1 MRKEENNRSERRGIS
16 IPVSVMVIA
25 VVSVIIAS
33 TAVIVNEGIER
44 AREDDNVLHP
54 YFHLYANPSH
64 QNSTIGE
71 WVTYEINLVPHI
83 YLYAPCRLVV
93 LDMYDG
99 VYSSITP
106 NVIYPGDVATLT
118 VKGTIVGEFFREVVG
133 TYNGQ
138 KDAVRVTIDVRSDED
153 TQNTG
158 SFRMVAEPW
167 IQTTSINV
175 PAYYEISLETGDD
188 FQGEVELEVL
198 DCYDGVLS
206 VLKPESIG
214 ANETA
219 VLILTPLCP
228 GEFTRSI
235 TGTNDDFEI
244 CIMVALTV
252 KDRNSYE
259 DRDLT

>member
-1 MRKEENNRSERRGIS
+1 MRKEENRHHRRNGLS
-16 IPVSVMVIA
+16 IPVSVMIIA
-25 VVSVIIAS
+25 VVSVIVAS

-44 AREDDNVLHP
+44 ARDDDNVLHP
-54 YFHLYANPSH
+54 YFHLYANPRH
-64 QNSTIGE
+64 QNATIDE
-71 WVTYEINLVPHI
+71 WVTYEIDLVPHI

-118 VKGTIVGEFFREVVG
+118 VKGTAEGEFFREIVG

-138 KDAVRVTIDVRSDED
+138 TDAVRVTLDVKGDE
-153 TQNTG
+153 NSKNSG
-158 SFRMVAEPW
+158 SFKLVADPW
-167 IQTTSINV
+167 TQTTDINV
-175 PAYYEISLETGDD
+175 PVSYEISLETGDD
-188 FQGEVELEVL
+188 YQGEVDLEVL

-206 VLKPESIG
+206 VLRPEKIG

-219 VLILTPLCP
+219 ILVLTPLCP
-228 GEFTRSI
+228 GEFKRSI

-244 CIMVALTV
+244 CIMVTLLV
-252 KDRNSYE
+252 KDRDCYE
-259 DRDLT
+259 D